1 MSKKL
6 FDLTRS
12 ISSRFNS
19 LDEDTVTRVFQ
30 TNNLLWCEAIELLG
44 VHETYIRSVN
54 ENSGSQR
61 DRVGTAR
68 CVEREIRNGDIYHK
82 ERKTSES
89 TLGRIFVTS
98 NKRSALRSHFHEYA
112 MYIHVSY
119 LLTGIAREVGDVN
132 RHGVQHSHDTRST
145 LVENT
150 ASNCRET
157 LILHGIGIAG
167 NTNLVTESVH
177 DRGIVS
183 TSAKTCQGEDHDD
196 ERVNQETQYR

>member
-1 MSKKL
+1 
-6 FDLTRS
+6 
-12 ISSRFNS
+12 
-19 LDEDTVTRVFQ
+19 
-30 TNNLLWCEAIELLG
+30 
-44 VHETYIRSVN
+44 
-54 ENSGSQR
+54 
-61 DRVGTAR
+61 
-68 CVEREIRNGDIYHK
+68 
-82 ERKTSES
+82 
-89 TLGRIFVTS
+89 
-98 NKRSALRSHFHEYA
+98 
-112 MYIHVSY
+112 MYIHISY

-183 TSAKTCQGEDHDD
+183 TSAKTCQGKDHEHEGGTKKHNIVDVPLMVGI
-196 ERVNQETQYR
+196 RGSSQPRM